1 MISLAETLV
10 ATTIVVTVM
19 GGVLGALDRS
29 MKTFDTQPELCDL
42 QQRLR
47 VGIALLQGELLMA
60 AAPLM
65 PYRSGVESPD
75 PPGTFRRD
83 VITVNRVRP
92 DAASAAFRHV
102 YYLRADVAGS
112 GSDLMRY
119 DGDATSMPVV
129 DNVVKLEFRYFAAG
143 AAEVPPEALI
153 DGPWHPSDVAAD
165 RFDADLLRIRRV
177 RVVIRAQA
185 AAPWLRG
192 RDARLFTFSG
202 TAEAS
207 RQIPDQEITLD
218 VAPRNLNL
226 NR

>member
-1 MISLAETLV
+1 MISLGETLV

-29 MKTFDTQPELCDL
+29 MKTFDTQPELSDL

-47 VGIALLQGELLMA
+47 VSVSLLQGELAMA
-60 AAPLM
+60 AVPIM
-65 PYRSGVESPD
+65 PYRSGLERPD

-92 DAASAAFRHV
+92 DPASAAIRHV
-102 YYLRADVAGS
+102 YYLRVDGAAGTS
-112 GSDLMRY
+112 ELMRY
-119 DGDATSMPVV
+119 DGELTDMPVV
-129 DNVVKLEFRYFAAG
+129 DNVVKLEFQYFADG
-143 AAEVPPEALI
+143 ASDIPAEALI
-153 DGPWHPSDVAAD
+153 DGPWHPDDLAAD

-177 RVVIRAQA
+177 RVAIRVQA

-192 RDARLFTFSG
+192 RDARLFTYPG
-202 TAEAS
+202 TAEPS
-207 RQIPDQEITLD
+207 RQIRDQEITFD

-226 NR
+226 DR